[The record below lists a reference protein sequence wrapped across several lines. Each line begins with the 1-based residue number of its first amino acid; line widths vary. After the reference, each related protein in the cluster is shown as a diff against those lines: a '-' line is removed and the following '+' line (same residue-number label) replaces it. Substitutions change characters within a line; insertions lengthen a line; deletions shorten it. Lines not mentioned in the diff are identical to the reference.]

1 MKIISRKLI
10 IKTFTFFLCLLI
22 SNLLY
27 SQNKAEL
34 KVKIDSTDILIGD
47 QIKYNIDLKFQ
58 KDQKIAFP
66 DLSEFFPEKIEIVKQ
81 SKIDTVFIDN
91 IVNLQKNVIITSF
104 DTGYYKIPELKSYF
118 KNNNKLDSIVSEPMF
133 FKVYSVKID
142 TTKAI
147 KDIKAPIE
155 APVTFKEILPYLLI
169 GIAAIILLLVIIYI
183 VRKIKRKEPILKIN
197 KPKEPPYIVAI
208 RELTKLKNQK
218 LWQDGKIKSFH
229 TKLTDIIRTYLFDR
243 YKVRTYERTSTEIL
257 QSLKI
262 SDFNDDNSL
271 KLLQEMFY
279 ISDLVKFAKYLPIAS
294 DNEMCF
300 DNAMKFIENTKLV
313 IEEKNEDNL
322 QEKNDDDK

>member
-10 IKTFTFFLCLLI
+10 IKTFTFFLSLLI

-47 QIKYNIDLKFQ
+47 QINYNIDLKFQ
-58 KDQKIAFP
+58 EDQKIAFP

-81 SKIDTVFIDN
+81 SEIDTVFIDN

-133 FKVYSVKID
+133 FKVSSVKID

-243 YKVRTYERTSTEIL
+243 YKVHTYERTSAEIL

-300 DNAMKFIENTKLV
+300 DNAIEFIENTKLV
-313 IEEKNEDNL
+313 IEEKNEDSL